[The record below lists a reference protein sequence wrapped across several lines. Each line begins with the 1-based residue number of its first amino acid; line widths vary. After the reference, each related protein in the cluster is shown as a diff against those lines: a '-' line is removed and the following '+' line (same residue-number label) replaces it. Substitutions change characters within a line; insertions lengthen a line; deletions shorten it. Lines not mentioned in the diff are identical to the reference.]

1 MGYQIKE
8 TRCSRKKYS
17 ETFKVNYNRDSQ
29 VTNVI
34 WVFVVNLQASFMNV
48 RTNSIELLFWQL
60 KN

>member
-17 ETFKVNYNRDSQ
+17 ETFKVNYNRGSQ

-34 WVFVVNLQASFMNV
+34 WALVVNLQASFMNV
-48 RTNSIELLFWQL
+48 RTN
-60 KN
+60 